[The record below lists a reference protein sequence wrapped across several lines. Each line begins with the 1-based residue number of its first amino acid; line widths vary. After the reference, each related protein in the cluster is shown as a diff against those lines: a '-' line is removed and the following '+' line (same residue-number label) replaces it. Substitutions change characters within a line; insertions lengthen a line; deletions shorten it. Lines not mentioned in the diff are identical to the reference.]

1 MFLLPDDVILHIFAR
16 LPLESLIRFKSVR
29 EFRHTLFSDRYF
41 IKLNNE
47 ESWKKPMVLLVE
59 DNSSRNP
66 MRCVDKSGLSFEFS
80 LGFLNDHVRV
90 RASCNGL
97 LFCSSMK
104 IDRAYYVCNPMTR
117 EFKLLPVI
125 EERRLTK
132 IVGLAVDPYT
142 QRYNVVLAVLADSD
156 SSYVLRLF
164 NCLLFDSETNVWKK
178 LVFDS
183 FGTGGGLV
191 YTADQNQVV
200 SVGRS
205 LYCLSVS
212 SKILVFDLFNEAW
225 KEITPPAEIA
235 KSCTSRVL
243 LLELEGSLSVTNIL
257 GEWMNIWVLKD
268 CLREEWELADRVNL
282 GSISEFL
289 RETAFPVTLNRDFIF
304 LRTFRDVWVFR
315 RKSRKWNK
323 VHKASWRF
331 HAFPFR
337 STLCS
342 C

>member
-1 MFLLPDDVILHIFAR
+1 MA
-16 LPLESLIRFKSVR
+16 
-29 EFRHTLFSDRYF
+29 
-41 IKLNNE
+41 
-47 ESWKKPMVLLVE
+47 LLVE

-178 LVFDS
+178 LVLDS

-243 LLELEGSLSVTNIL
+243 LLELEGSLSVTNIS
-257 GEWMNIWVLKD
+257 GESMNIWVLKD

-315 RKSRKWNK
+315 RKE
-323 VHKASWRF
+323 
-331 HAFPFR
+331 
-337 STLCS
+337 
-342 C
+342 